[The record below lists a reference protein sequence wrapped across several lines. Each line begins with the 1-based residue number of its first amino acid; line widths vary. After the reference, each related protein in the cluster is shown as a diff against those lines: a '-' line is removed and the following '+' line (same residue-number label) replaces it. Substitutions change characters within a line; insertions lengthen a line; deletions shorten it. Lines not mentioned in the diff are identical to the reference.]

1 MEKRPK
7 LLSPSLRSRKRYLA
21 FQVFSEE
28 KIKYEDLSNSIWH
41 SLLNLLGE
49 IGTSKA
55 ELWIVKNLYNDQ
67 KQLGLIRCSH
77 MMVEQVR
84 TALALIERIGDTR
97 IIVNI
102 LGVSGTMKAARKKFF
117 GETDLKDFT

>member
-21 FQVFSEE
+21 FQVLSEE

-55 ELWIVKNLYNDQ
+55 ELWIVKNLYSDQ

-77 MMVEQVR
+77 IMVEQVR

-97 IIVNI
+97 IIVNV